1 MTDMQDY
8 YQPKYLRGAIEKA
21 TPPRTFFRSRFFSR
35 GITFPTEAVS
45 FEFSKS
51 KRILLPYAD
60 EYSVSAPIAREG
72 YQLRTYRAP
81 LITGSR
87 TITPATLETK
97 SFGELEWNSDKTPDE
112 RAKEVAARDLAEL
125 QDALFRKLEYMCA
138 RVKQDGKL
146 TIDGSGVSGE
156 VDYQV
161 ANIETVTNANKWTST
176 SYDIL
181 GKLAKMAR
189 VLRKNGVNPDM
200 LIVGSDVSEAMC
212 VNEGILKLRH
222 DQWVNIPDPAS
233 LEPGI
238 AFLMQIKAPGIY
250 LNVYEYS
257 EYYADENG
265 NLVPV
270 IDPDTVI
277 MQSSKERNMM
287 LHGTVTYLNPKT
299 RDYVSSMSEYVPYVV
314 AEEDPP
320 VRKLVLSSRA
330 LPMPRDNESW
340 YVLKNVA

>member
-1 MTDMQDY
+1 MTDY
-8 YQPKYLRGAIEKA
+8 YEPKYLRGAIEKA
-21 TPPRTFFRSRFFSR
+21 IPPRTFFKSRFFSQS
-35 GITFPTEAVS
+35 ITFPTETVS

-60 EYSVSAPIAREG
+60 QYSGSVPIAREG
-72 YQLRTYRAP
+72 YQLKTYRAP

-87 TITPATLETK
+87 TITPATLEMKT
-97 SFGELEWNSDKTPDE
+97 FGEREWNSGKTPDD
-112 RAKEVAARDLAEL
+112 RAKEIAARDLAEL
-125 QDALFRKLEYMCA
+125 QEALYRKIEYMCA

-146 TIDGSGVSGE
+146 TIDGAGVMEE
-156 VDYQV
+156 VDYQ
-161 ANIETVTNANKWTST
+161 AAHIETITANNQKWTST

-189 VLRKNGVNPDM
+189 TLRKNGINPDM

-222 DQWVNIPDPAS
+222 DEWVNIPAPDS

-238 AFLMQIKAPGIY
+238 TFLMQIKAPGVY
-250 LNVYEYS
+250 LNVYEYN
-257 EYYADENG
+257 EYYTDING
-265 NLVPV
+265 DLVPL
-270 IDPDTVI
+270 IDAGTVI
-277 MQSSKERNMM
+277 MQSSRERNMM
-287 LHGTVTYLNPKT
+287 LHGAVTYLNHRT

-320 VRKLVLSSRA
+320 VRKLVLSSRC

-340 YVLKNVA
+340 YVLKNAV

>member
-1 MTDMQDY
+1 MTDY
-8 YQPKYLRGAIEKA
+8 YEPKYLRGAIEKA
-21 TPPRTFFRSRFFSR
+21 LPPRTFFRSRFFPPSV
-35 GITFPTEAVS
+35 TFPTESVS

-60 EYSVSAPIAREG
+60 QYSGSVPIMREG
-72 YQLRTYRAP
+72 YQLKSYRAP

-87 TITPATLETK
+87 TITPSTLETK
-97 SFGELEWNSDKTPDE
+97 LLGEREWNSGKSPED
-112 RAKEVAARDLAEL
+112 RARELAARDLAEL
-125 QDALFRKLEYMCA
+125 QEALFRKLEFMCA

-146 TIDGSGVSGE
+146 TIDGPGVMDE

-181 GKLAKMAR
+181 GKLGKMAR
-189 VLRKNGVNPDM
+189 TLRKNGINPDM

-233 LEPGI
+233 LEPGVV
-238 AFLMQIKAPGIY
+238 FLMQIKAPGIY

-257 EYYADENG
+257 EYYTDENG
-265 NLVPV
+265 DLVPL
-270 IDPDTVI
+270 IDPGTVI

-287 LHGTVTYLNPKT
+287 LHGAVTYLNHRT
-299 RDYVSSMSEYVPYVV
+299 RDYVTSMSEYVPYVV

-330 LPMPRDNESW
+330 LPMPRDNEAW

>member
-1 MTDMQDY
+1 MPDY
-8 YQPKYLRGAIEKA
+8 YEPKYLRGAIEKSI
-21 TPPRTFFRSRFFSR
+21 PPRKFFTSRFFSQSV
-35 GITFPTEAVS
+35 TFPTVSVS
-45 FEFSKS
+45 FEFAQN

-60 EYSVSAPIAREG
+60 QYSGSVPITREG
-72 YQLRTYRAP
+72 YQLKTYRAP
-81 LITGSR
+81 LITGAR
-87 TITPATLETK
+87 TITPETLDTK
-97 SFGELEWNSDKTPDE
+97 LFGEREWNSGKSPED

-125 QDALFRKLEYMCA
+125 QEALYRKLEYMCA

-146 TIDGSGVSGE
+146 TIDGPGVSDE

-161 ANIETVTNANKWTST
+161 PNIETVMKAADKWTNT

-189 VLRKNGVNPDM
+189 TLRKNGINPDM
-200 LIVGSDVSEAMC
+200 LIVGSDVSEAMR

-238 AFLMQIKAPGIY
+238 VFLMQLKAPGIY

-257 EYYADENG
+257 EYYTDSDG
-265 NLVPV
+265 HLVPLM
-270 IDPDTVI
+270 DPGTVI
-277 MQSSKERNMM
+277 MQSSRERNMM
-287 LHGTVTYLNPKT
+287 LHGAVTYLNHRT
-299 RDYVSSMSEYVPYVV
+299 REYVSSMSEYVPYVV

-340 YVLKNVA
+340 YVLKQAV

>member
-1 MTDMQDY
+1 MNDY
-8 YQPKYLRGAIEKA
+8 YSPKYLRGALEKA
-21 TPPRTFFRSRFFSR
+21 IPPKKFFLSRFFKQA
-35 GITFPTEAVS
+35 ITFPTVSVS
-45 FEFSKS
+45 FEFAQN

-60 EYSVSAPIAREG
+60 QYSGSVPIAREG
-72 YQLRTYRAP
+72 YQLKTYRAP

-87 TITPATLETK
+87 TITPETLETK
-97 SFGELEWNSDKTPDE
+97 GFGEPEWNSGKSPDE

-125 QDALFRKLEYMCA
+125 QEALYRKLEYMCA

-146 TIDGSGVSGE
+146 TIDGYGVNDE

-161 ANIETVTNANKWTST
+161 PNIETITANNQKWTNT

-212 VNEGILKLRH
+212 VNEGILKLRN
-222 DQWVNIPDPAS
+222 DMWVNIPDPAS
-233 LEPGI
+233 LEPGVV
-238 AFLMQIKAPGIY
+238 FLMQLKAPGIY

-257 EYYADENG
+257 EYYTDNNG
-265 NLVPV
+265 QLVPL
-270 IDPDTVI
+270 IDPGTVI
-277 MQSSKERNMM
+277 MQSSRERNIM
-287 LHGTVTYLNPKT
+287 LHGAVTYLNPKT

-314 AEEDPP
+314 TEEDPP
-320 VRKLVLSSRA
+320 MRKLVLSSRA
-330 LPMPRDNESW
+330 LPMPRDNEAW
-340 YVLKNVA
+340 YVLKQAV